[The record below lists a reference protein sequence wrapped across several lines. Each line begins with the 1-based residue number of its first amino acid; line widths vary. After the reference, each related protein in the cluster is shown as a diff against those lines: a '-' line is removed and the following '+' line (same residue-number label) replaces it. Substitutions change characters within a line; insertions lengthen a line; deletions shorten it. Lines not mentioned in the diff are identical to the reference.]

1 MDHPHHVVQR
11 GNYGRDVFVDDSDR
25 EKYLVLFNEYRIKYR
40 LSVLAY
46 CLMNN
51 HVHCVVIPHAED
63 SLSRVFNV
71 THMRY
76 AQYFNK
82 KLHEKGH
89 LWQGRFYSCALDNLH
104 LMEAV
109 RYVERNPVR
118 AGIIK
123 QPHQWRWSSA
133 LNHLGKKT
141 EDLLGVSLFLRYAGI
156 DERQWS
162 DYLADR
168 DNEQTIVNLRKTTM
182 SGRPF
187 GKADFIAKLEQ
198 RFGRRLRA
206 LPWGRPKNKK

>member
-11 GNYGRDVFVDDSDR
+11 GNYGRDVFVDDSDK
-25 EKYLVLFNEYRIKYR
+25 EKYLALFNEYRTKYQ

-46 CLMNN
+46 CLMRN
-51 HVHCVVIPHAED
+51 HVHFVVIPRTKDA
-63 SLSRVFNV
+63 LSRVFNV

-89 LWQGRFYSCALDNLH
+89 LWQGRFYSCALDNTY
-104 LMEAV
+104 LMETV

-118 AGIIK
+118 AGFVK

-133 LNHLGKKT
+133 LTHLGKET
-141 EDLLGVSLFLRYAGI
+141 RDLLGTSLFLRYAGL
-156 DERQWS
+156 DEQEWG
-162 DYLADR
+162 DYLAEQE
-168 DNEQTIVNLRKTTM
+168 NERTIACLRKTTM

-187 GKADFIAKLEQ
+187 GKEEFIIGLEQ
-198 RFGRRLRA
+198 KYGRRLRA
-206 LPWGRPKNKK
+206 LPWGRPKKNK